1 MSKMQR
7 HENWPDW
14 KLSAADRKRL
24 LTVPRRKWTVGRVLD
39 AIKPWL
45 NAICSTIL
53 LVALIWGA
61 VALMLWPTFKQV
73 LR

>member
-1 MSKMQR
+1 MNRSQR

-24 LTVPRRKWTVGRVLD
+24 LTVPKRKWTVGRVLNG
-39 AIKPWL
+39 IKSL
-45 NAICSTIL
+45 VNAIVPTLI

-61 VALMLWPTFKQV
+61 VALMLWPTSSKF
-73 LR
+73 